1 MGYLYRQEKTSLQN
15 VAAVRGFNR
24 FYTRQIGLL
33 NDGLY
38 HTEFSLAEVR
48 VLYEIAHHEHLC
60 ASELTRDLG
69 LDPGYLSRLLSN
81 LEKRGLLQKT
91 PAEQDRRQ
99 LLLRLT
105 ASGHEV
111 FSKLDEA
118 SSRQITTLLDKL
130 SPSQQRRLASA
141 MADIQALL
149 GKASSSQPYLLRTHQ
164 PGDLGWIVQRHGA
177 LYSQEYGYDERFEA
191 LVAGII
197 AEFVKSFDP
206 ARERC
211 WVAEKDGE
219 NVGSVMLVQKSKTI
233 AKLRLLLVEP
243 SARGMGIGRRLIEEC
258 IRFARQARYKKIRLW
273 TQNELESARYLY
285 EQAGFHLVSKQ
296 PHNSWSRNNLIAETW
311 ELKL

>member
-1 MGYLYRQEKTSLQN
+1 MHT

-48 VLYEIAHHEHLC
+48 VLYEIAHHERPC
-60 ASELTRDLG
+60 ASELTKDLG

-81 LEKRGLLQKT
+81 LEKRGLLQKA

>member
-1 MGYLYRQEKTSLQN
+1 LHT

-48 VLYEIAHHEHLC
+48 VLYEIAHHERPC
-60 ASELTRDLG
+60 ASELTKDLG

-81 LEKRGLLQKT
+81 LEKRGLLQKA

-118 SSRQITTLLDKL
+118 SSRQIATLLDKL
-130 SPSQQRRLASA
+130 SPSRQRRLASA